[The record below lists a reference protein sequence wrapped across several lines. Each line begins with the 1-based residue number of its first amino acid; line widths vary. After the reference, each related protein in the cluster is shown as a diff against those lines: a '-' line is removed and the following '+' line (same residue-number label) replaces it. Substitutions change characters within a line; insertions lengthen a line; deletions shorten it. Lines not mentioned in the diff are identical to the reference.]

1 MAPLVT
7 CTWFLTIP
15 PRPQRGGVQKS
26 CLEPSRT
33 ISTLKNK
40 KLKHYTFQ
48 TTKPWR
54 PILSLGKSGSKS
66 LWEMELKADANNFV
80 KSMHLQDLQARI
92 SQICY
97 TQISL
102 SANSFLMSFL
112 KYSVGCTSPTVN
124 TSLRFNFPEQ
134 DFFPPWNKRQRPHC
148 LYTEAI
154 AWPYTSVNWRRASS
168 CLLPGSLYMGNLW
181 CNARSLTTDTE
192 KSKVD
197 VH

>member
-1 MAPLVT
+1 
-7 CTWFLTIP
+7 
-15 PRPQRGGVQKS
+15 
-26 CLEPSRT
+26 
-33 ISTLKNK
+33 
-40 KLKHYTFQ
+40 
-48 TTKPWR
+48 
-54 PILSLGKSGSKS
+54 
-66 LWEMELKADANNFV
+66 
-80 KSMHLQDLQARI
+80 
-92 SQICY
+92 
-97 TQISL
+97 
-102 SANSFLMSFL
+102 MSFL
-112 KYSVGCTSPTVN
+112 KYSVGCISPTVN

-197 VH
+197 VHWRCVRVLPTLICNPTVLQATCVLQKHVHMALEGLFKGPTWDPQVCYFKWVSLW